1 MKFRAKF
8 VLMFFGLLYL
18 IIGVIMIMYS
28 AGVIGA
34 SEFKVV
40 ADKLN
45 MLIPLDILVGIAGGV
60 LIVLVVTLL
69 NFVWSGVEAERN
81 IAFKTEYGDVLV
93 SLSAIEDY
101 IRKIL
106 REEPDI
112 KDIRTKVS
120 VRKKGL
126 IVLLKAVMLSE
137 INIPTITE
145 RIQSQLRSK
154 VQEMLGMEEPIVV
167 KVYISKIGEKEK
179 EKKKKVKDIKEITEE
194 MLPPY
199 REF

>member
-8 VLMFFGLLYL
+8 VLMIFGLVYL
-18 IIGVIMIMYS
+18 IAGVVMILYS

-34 SEFKVV
+34 KEIGVI

-45 MLIPLDILVGIAGGV
+45 AFIPLDILTGIIGGV
-60 LIVLVVTLL
+60 LIILVVTLL

-101 IRKIL
+101 VRKL
-106 REEPDI
+106 LKEEPDI
-112 KDIRTKVS
+112 KDLRTKVS
-120 VRKKGL
+120 ARKKGL

-137 INIPTITE
+137 TNIPSITE
-145 RIQSQLRSK
+145 YRRCWVWRSR
-154 VQEMLGMEEPIVV
+154 L
-167 KVYISKIGEKEK
+167 
-179 EKKKKVKDIKEITEE
+179 
-194 MLPPY
+194 L
-199 REF
+199 

>member
-8 VLMFFGLLYL
+8 VLMIFGLLYL
-18 IIGVIMIMYS
+18 TAGVVMILYS
-28 AGVIGA
+28 AGVVGA
-34 SEFKVV
+34 KEMGII

-45 MLIPLDILVGIAGGV
+45 AFIPLDILTGITGGV
-60 LIVLVVTLL
+60 LIILVVSLL

-101 IRKIL
+101 VRKL
-106 REEPDI
+106 LKEEPDI
-112 KDIRTKVS
+112 KDLRTKVS
-120 VRKKGL
+120 AKKKGL
-126 IVLLKAVMLSE
+126 VVLLKAVMLSE
-137 INIPTITE
+137 TNIPNITE
-145 RIQSQLRSK
+145 KIQSNLRVK
-154 VQEMLGMEEPIVV
+154 VQEMLGMEEPIIV

-179 EKKKKVKDIKEITEE
+179 EKKKKAKDIKETDQDV
-194 MLPPY
+194 LPPY

>member
-8 VLMFFGLLYL
+8 VLMIFGLLYL
-18 IIGVIMIMYS
+18 TAGVVMILYS
-28 AGVIGA
+28 AGVVGA
-34 SEFKVV
+34 KEMGII

-45 MLIPLDILVGIAGGV
+45 AFIPLDILTGITGGV
-60 LIVLVVTLL
+60 LIILVVSLL

-101 IRKIL
+101 IRKL
-106 REEPDI
+106 LKEEPDI
-112 KDIRTKVS
+112 KDLRTKVS

-126 IVLLKAVMLSE
+126 VVLLKAVMLSE
-137 INIPTITE
+137 TNIPNITE
-145 RIQSQLRSK
+145 KIQSNLRVK
-154 VQEMLGMEEPIVV
+154 VQEMLGMEEPIIV

-179 EKKKKVKDIKEITEE
+179 EKKKKAKDIKEIDQDK
-194 MLPPY
+194 LPPY